1 MNLKIFDVYNLYP
14 RLKLTNEN
22 IPLVKLFNC
31 IYSLLIDIKMF
42 YMLLILV
49 YNEKISFKT
58 PANYVL
64 IDIFNTKAALIFK
77 DQFSCRVETC
87 YCMFQYM
94 LTC

>member
-64 IDIFNTKAALIFK
+64 IDIFNTKAALILK
-77 DQFSCRVETC
+77 INLVVELKLVIVC
-87 YCMFQYM
+87 FNIC
-94 LTC
+94 